1 MIIQC
6 RKCETKFRFDENII
20 AKEGGW
26 VRCSRC
32 RHVFYQDAVGE
43 MTGIG
48 DMTGFP
54 KETRIVSLEV
64 QPETERMQGT
74 SGPEEKGGQDIAD
87 VTAGTADSGG
97 DIKPERER
105 NEAIFS
111 RAKEIREAMEEKDI
125 EYAVK
130 EFDDLEDLTEGKS
143 ETEPTEEMREA
154 PAGVIKKKR
163 GFLGRAFAYLFI
175 LLLVVLLFGGL
186 YLWKFPQDRQQA
198 VDFLSPYCPL
208 IERLGKDRARQ
219 DQVAGRVE
227 LQDVRQHFVNNWLMG
242 NLRIVEG
249 TAVNTEKYSL
259 TRIQVRGRL
268 YNREGVVLTEKAS
281 FCGNL
286 FTDAELATL
295 TEEEIQRKLAQ
306 PLGSNISNERIGSRG
321 QIPFMIIFA
330 YHDQSSVAKT
340 TVMVSGAEKL
350 LE

>member
-6 RKCETKFRFDENII
+6 RKCETKFRFDENLI

-32 RHVFYQDAVGE
+32 RHVFYQDAVG
-43 MTGIG
+43 
-48 DMTGFP
+48 D
-54 KETRIVSLEV
+54 RIAPQEV
-64 QPETERMQGT
+64 QPEAERMQDT
-74 SGPEEKGGQDIAD
+74 IGPEEKGGRDISD
-87 VTAGTADSGG
+87 VAAGMAGSGA
-97 DIKPERER
+97 DIKPEKER
-105 NEAIFS
+105 DEAIFS

-143 ETEPTEEMREA
+143 ETEPAEEIQEA

-163 GFLGRAFAYLFI
+163 GFWGRTFAFLFI
-175 LLLVVLLFGGL
+175 LLFITLLLGGL
-186 YLWKFPQDRQQA
+186 YLWVFPQARQQA
-198 VDFLSPYCPL
+198 MDILSPYCPL
-208 IERLGKDRARQ
+208 IERLGKDRGRQ
-219 DQVAGRVE
+219 DQVAGRVA
-227 LQDVRQHFVNNWLMG
+227 LQDIRQHFVNNWLMG

-249 TAVNTEKYSL
+249 TAVNTEKYPL

-268 YNREGVVLTEKAS
+268 YNKEGVLLTEKVS

-286 FTDAELATL
+286 LTDAELATL
-295 TEEEIQRKLAQ
+295 TEEEFQRKLTQ
-306 PLGSNISNERIGSRG
+306 PQGSNVSNERISSRG
-321 QIPFMIIFA
+321 QIPFTIIFA
-330 YHDQSSVAKT
+330 YHDQPSVAKT